1 MRKDARILV
10 ADDDAASLEL
20 ITVVLRDE
28 GYQVSNASDGNLA
41 LGMGTTGDFDL
52 VILDIHMPMYDGVEV
67 LQMLRKRHIR
77 RPIKVIALTAD
88 SSDQTRKALEASGV
102 DGFLVK
108 PVDLGMLRQVV
119 GRLTAVEPAK

>member
-1 MRKDARILV
+1 MTKGARILV
-10 ADDDAASLEL
+10 ADDDPASLEL
-20 ITVVLRDE
+20 ITVVLREE

-67 LQMLRKRHIR
+67 LQMLRKRHVR

-88 SSDQTRKALEASGV
+88 SSDETHRALDASGV
-102 DGFLVK
+102 DALLVK
-108 PVDLGMLRQVV
+108 PVDLEMLRKEVS
-119 GRLTAVEPAK
+119 RLTAVRPAK